1 MLEWNS
7 IDTVLFDM
15 DGTVLDLHFDNYFW
29 EDLVPAR
36 YAERHGLEK
45 AEAQALL
52 RKRYEKVKG
61 TLDWYCLDFW
71 SESLTMDIPGMKEE
85 VRHKIALRPFALE
98 FLQQLR
104 NSGRTALLV
113 TNAHPDSLNLKMRHT
128 GIAKHFDQTISSHTV
143 GSRNLRLAK
152 ENPGFWHALRQQ
164 HPFDPQRTLLIDD
177 SLPVLRCAAAEGIRH
192 LLAIRQPDSQR
203 APLQLEEF
211 VQLDD
216 FTQIMP
222 GLQPSHPLRAVGV
235 NPARDEAIPKAP
247 PQQRDSQ

>member
-15 DGTVLDLHFDNYFW
+15 DGTVLDLHFDNHFW

-36 YAERHGLEK
+36 YAERHRLEK

-52 RKRYEKVKG
+52 RKRYENVKG

-71 SESLTMDIPGMKEE
+71 SESLAMDIAGMKEE

-104 NSGRTALLV
+104 SSGRKALLV

-128 GIAKHFDQTISSHTV
+128 GIAEHFDHTVSSHTV
-143 GSRNLRLAK
+143 SSHAAGTQPQRLAK
-152 ENPGFWHALRQQ
+152 ESVGFWHALRQQ

-177 SLPVLRCAAAEGIRH
+177 SLPVLRRAAAEGIRH

-203 APLQLEEF
+203 APLHPEEF
-211 VQLDD
+211 MQLDD

-222 GLQPSHPLRAVGV
+222 GLQPCGSGPV
-235 NPARDEAIPKAP
+235 RD
-247 PQQRDSQ
+247 

>member
-15 DGTVLDLHFDNYFW
+15 DGTVLDLHFDNHFW

-52 RKRYEKVKG
+52 RKRYENVKG

-71 SESLTMDIPGMKEE
+71 SKSLAMDIPGMKEE
-85 VRHKIALRPFALE
+85 ARHKIALRPFALE
-98 FLQQLR
+98 FLQRLR

-128 GIAKHFDQTISSHTV
+128 GIAEHFDHTISSHTV
-143 GSRNLRLAK
+143 GSRATGSQPLRLAK
-152 ENPGFWHALRQQ
+152 ENAGFWHALRQQ

-203 APLQLEEF
+203 APLQPEEF
-211 VQLDD
+211 MQLDD
-216 FTQIMP
+216 FNQIML
-222 GLQPSHPLRAVGV
+222 GLQPTNTCGSGPV
-235 NPARDEAIPKAP
+235 RD
-247 PQQRDSQ
+247 

>member
-15 DGTVLDLHFDNYFW
+15 DGTVLDLHFDNHFW

-36 YAERHGLEK
+36 YAQRHGLEK
-45 AEAQALL
+45 AEAQVLL

-71 SESLTMDIPGMKEE
+71 SESLAMDIAGMKEE
-85 VRHKIALRPFALE
+85 VRHKIAVRPFALE

-104 NSGRTALLV
+104 NSGRAALLV
-113 TNAHPDSLNLKMRHT
+113 TNAHPDSLNLKMRQT
-128 GIAKHFDQTISSHTV
+128 GIAEHFDHTVSSHTV
-143 GSRNLRLAK
+143 RSHAAGTQPQRLAK
-152 ENPGFWHALRQQ
+152 ENVGFWHALRQQ

-177 SLPVLRCAAAEGIRH
+177 SLPVLRRAAAEGIRH

-203 APLQLEEF
+203 APLHPEEF
-211 VQLDD
+211 MQLDD

-222 GLQPSHPLRAVGV
+222 GLQPCGSGPV
-235 NPARDEAIPKAP
+235 RD
-247 PQQRDSQ
+247 

>member
-29 EDLVPAR
+29 EDLVPSR

-45 AEAQALL
+45 AAAQALL
-52 RKRYEKVKG
+52 RKRYENVKG

-71 SESLTMDIPGMKEE
+71 SESLDMDIAGMKEE

-98 FLQQLR
+98 FLRQLR
-104 NSGRTALLV
+104 NSGKRALLV
-113 TNAHPDSLNLKMRHT
+113 TNAHPASLSLKMRHT
-128 GIAKHFDQTISSHTV
+128 GISEHFDHTISSHTV
-143 GSRNLRLAK
+143 SSRTASSIAAGSQNLRLAK
-152 ENPGFWHALRQQ
+152 ENAGFWHALRQQ

-177 SLPVLRCAAAEGIRH
+177 SLPVLRRAGAEGIRH

-203 APLQLEEF
+203 APLQPEEF

-222 GLQPSHPLRAVGV
+222 GLQPVG
-235 NPARDEAIPKAP
+235 ADLSAIEPI
-247 PQQRDSQ
+247 RGSL

>member
-15 DGTVLDLHFDNYFW
+15 DGTVLDLHFDNHFW

-52 RKRYEKVKG
+52 RKRYENVKG

-71 SESLTMDIPGMKEE
+71 SESLDMDIAGMKEE

-98 FLQQLR
+98 FLKQLR
-104 NSGRTALLV
+104 NSGRRALLV

-128 GIAKHFDQTISSHTV
+128 GIAEHFDHTVSSHTV
-143 GSRNLRLAK
+143 GSLTANSKSIGSQSQRLAK
-152 ENPGFWHALRQQ
+152 ENVGFWPALRQQ

-177 SLPVLRCAAAEGIRH
+177 SLPVLRRAAAEGIRH

-203 APLQLEEF
+203 PPLQPEEF

-222 GLQPSHPLRAVGV
+222 GLQPVG
-235 NPARDEAIPKAP
+235 ADLSAIEPI
-247 PQQRDSQ
+247 RGTL

>member
-15 DGTVLDLHFDNYFW
+15 DGTVLDLHFDNHFW

-52 RKRYEKVKG
+52 RKRYENVKG

-71 SESLTMDIPGMKEE
+71 SESLDMDIAGMKEE

-98 FLQQLR
+98 FLKQLR
-104 NSGRTALLV
+104 NSGRRALLV

-128 GIAKHFDQTISSHTV
+128 GIAEHFDHTVSSHTV
-143 GSRNLRLAK
+143 GSRTASSDTASAKSVGSQNLRLAK
-152 ENPGFWHALRQQ
+152 ENVGFWHALRQQ

-177 SLPVLRCAAAEGIRH
+177 SLPVLRRAAAEGIRH

-203 APLQLEEF
+203 APLQPEEF

-222 GLQPSHPLRAVGV
+222 GLEPCGSGPV
-235 NPARDEAIPKAP
+235 RD
-247 PQQRDSQ
+247 